1 MICLLD
7 RSLPQRHPNYM
18 VHDNV
23 VKTAVTSVE
32 ASVRVQHKVMMSLPM
47 CVAMC
52 RALHEKWQ
60 SIATDL
66 RDGIA

>member
-1 MICLLD
+1 ML
-7 RSLPQRHPNYM
+7 
-18 VHDNV
+18 HDNV